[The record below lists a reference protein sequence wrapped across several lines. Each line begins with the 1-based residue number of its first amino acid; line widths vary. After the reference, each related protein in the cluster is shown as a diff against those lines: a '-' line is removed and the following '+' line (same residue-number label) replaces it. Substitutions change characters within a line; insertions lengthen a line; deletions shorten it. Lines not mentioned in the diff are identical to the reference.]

1 MGKKLKK
8 GEVEIS
14 IRRQLTVLKWK
25 DKRDI
30 CMLSSIHNE
39 EMQSVHDNKGSVK
52 EMLKLH
58 IYYNA
63 LELLT
68 FLMRTL

>member
-8 GEVEIS
+8 GEVEVS
-14 IRRQLTVLKWK
+14 IRRRLKVLKWK

-30 CMLSSIHNE
+30 CMLSSIHE

-52 EMLKLH
+52 QMPKPRTS
-58 IYYNA
+58 YNA
-63 LELLT
+63 MGSLT
-68 FLMRTL
+68 FLIRTL